1 MNTDQE
7 RAEKVLAEIDILREE
22 LRDKS
27 LALAVLLY
35 EVWTEK
41 HYKIRGYKTWRS
53 YVRGEFKIGFSW
65 AYAMAGMVKKAKKL
79 GLYQEMIDSGLKVK
93 RLERI
98 LFAVNTKDRAM
109 QLMKRSMGKKPLEY
123 KFIEMERAGMARYT
137 MQLSPKTWNRLNMLK
152 KELETSMDITLCELL
167 DLYEDFKT
175 KKIFSEAI

>member
-53 YVRGEFKIGFSW
+53 YVRGGFKIGFSW
-65 AYAMAGMVKKAKKL
+65 AYAMAGMVKKA
-79 GLYQEMIDSGLKVK
+79 
-93 RLERI
+93 
-98 LFAVNTKDRAM
+98 
-109 QLMKRSMGKKPLEY
+109 LEY